1 MMRIADAFTQA
12 IKGMFRNG
20 LVTFV
25 SIFVLISCLIFIG
38 SFSMISANI
47 DYNLSGITELNE
59 IEIFLDYDVDDATAA
74 EVNAVILALP
84 NVASTTLYSK
94 EDGLEQMK
102 SEFLNYAVLFENIT
116 KEENPLSHKI
126 VVVYDENAGV
136 ADLVFALEQ
145 TKNVRKVNAR
155 LDIAAS
161 VEALQS
167 GISVVFIWFAVLCG
181 VVCMFVIINTI
192 KLSVYARREEITIM
206 RYIGASRAYISAP
219 FVLEGTFI
227 AIIGATCA
235 FFIEKLVYS
244 GLMSFVAQKMGFVKL
259 YAFGEISGGLLIMFF
274 SVSLFCGIVGSLVS
288 LGKYV
293 EV

>member
-1 MMRIADAFTQA
+1 MMRIADAFAQA

-47 DYNLSGITELNE
+47 DYNLDSITELNE
-59 IEIFLDYDVDDATAA
+59 IEIFLDYDIDDATAA
-74 EVNAVILALP
+74 EVNAKISALP
-84 NVASTTLYSK
+84 NVSSTTLYSK
-94 EDGLEQMK
+94 EDGLEEMK
-102 SEFLNYAVLFENIT
+102 AEFLNYAALFDNIT
-116 KEENPLSHKI
+116 EEENPLSHKI
-126 VVVYDENAGV
+126 VVVYAENTGV

-145 TKNVRKVNAR
+145 TEYVRKVNAR

-167 GISVVFIWFAVLCG
+167 GISVVFVWFTVLCG
-181 VVCMFVIINTI
+181 VVCMFVIVNTI
-192 KLSVYARREEITIM
+192 KLSVYSRREEITIM
-206 RYIGASRAYISAP
+206 RYIGASRTYISAP
-219 FVLEGTFI
+219 FVLEGAFI
-227 AIIGATCA
+227 GIIGATLA

-244 GLMSFVAQKMGFVKL
+244 GLMSFVGQKMGFVKL
-259 YAFGEISGGLLIMFF
+259 YAFSEIAPELCIMFF
-274 SVSLFCGIVGSLVS
+274 GVSLFCGIVGSLVS